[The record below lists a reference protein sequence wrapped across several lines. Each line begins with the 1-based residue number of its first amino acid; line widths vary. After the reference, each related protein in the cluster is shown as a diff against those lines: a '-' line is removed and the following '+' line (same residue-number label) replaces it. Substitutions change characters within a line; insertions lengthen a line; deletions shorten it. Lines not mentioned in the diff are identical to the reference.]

1 MEKKKATEYK
11 RQLQKTYKRQNE
23 YIKETFDR
31 VSVTLPKGTKKRIIA
46 SGDTLNGF
54 INKAVAAMLESVE
67 DATSNS

>member
-23 YIKETFDR
+23 YIKEKFDR
-31 VSVTLPKGTKKRIIA
+31 VSVTLPKGTKDKIIA

-67 DATSNS
+67 DTTSDS

>member
-11 RQLQKTYKRQNE
+11 AQLQKTYKRQNN
-23 YIKETFDR
+23 YIKKKFDR
-31 VSVTLPKGTKKRIIA
+31 VSVTLPKGTKDKIIA

-67 DATSNS
+67 DTTSDS